1 VHMVETI
8 NKFQQMERRLIQ
20 DLGREP
26 LPEEIAAELGETV
39 DKVRHIIKISQDTV
53 SLETSVGD
61 DDEDSTLEEFIE
73 DVKNITP
80 DRAAA
85 LQLLKDYVQE
95 SIVDLSPREQK
106 ILEMRFGLTDGVT
119 HTLEEVGQEFGV
131 TRERIRQI
139 EAKALEKIKKHEGIE
154 KLRDFVS

>member
-1 VHMVETI
+1 MVETI
-8 NKFQQMERRLIQ
+8 NKYQQIERQLIQ

-26 LPEEIAAELGETV
+26 LPEEIAAEMGEEL

-61 DDEDSTLEEFIE
+61 DDEDSTLEDFIE
-73 DVKNITP
+73 DVKNVTP

-85 LQLLKDYVQE
+85 LQLLKDYVKD
-95 SIVDLSPREQK
+95 IIKDLSPREQK
-106 ILEMRFGLTDGVT
+106 ILEMRFGLTDGVS
-119 HTLEEVGQEFGV
+119 HTLEEVGKEFDV

-139 EAKALEKIKKHEGIE
+139 EAKAIEKIQQHHLIR
-154 KLRDFVS
+154 KLVDY